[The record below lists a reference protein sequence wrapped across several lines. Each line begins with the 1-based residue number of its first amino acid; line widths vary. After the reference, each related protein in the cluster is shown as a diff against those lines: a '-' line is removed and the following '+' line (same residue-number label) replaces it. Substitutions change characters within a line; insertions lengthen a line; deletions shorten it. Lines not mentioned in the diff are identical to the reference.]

1 MFSCWLLME
10 KCTLFTWSFNC
21 DRCAKDLNL
30 HMEQENG
37 FSLLCIRMCITS
49 SAGPRHRRSQIYNK
63 YIWFFFV
70 RVWLSG
76 RNNNRYNY
84 WYNDWF
90 KNTLHVFGLWAA
102 WSVRMCRFNNLRL
115 VKVLLH
121 SEQTFSPLLI
131 FALLSARARVGTCRF
146 SNCLSSHAS
155 IWFLSTS
162 RKIKRNIINFFSVH

>member
-1 MFSCWLLME
+1 MAFLYCV
-10 KCTLFTWSFNC
+10 
-21 DRCAKDLNL
+21 
-30 HMEQENG
+30 
-37 FSLLCIRMCITS
+37 
-49 SAGPRHRRSQIYNK
+49 SACVLQAPQGHDIVDHRSTTNI
-63 YIWFFFV
+63 FDFFV

-76 RNNNRYNY
+76 RNNNRYIY

-155 IWFLSTS
+155 ILFLSTS
-162 RKIKRNIINFFSVH
+162 RKIKRYVIDFFSVHQCWAF